1 MGRVR
6 AEWQIPRLPG
16 REDLADLTLLAVDP
30 ATRATGYAVF
40 HGPRELLELG
50 VIRSSKPDAQ
60 RRIDEIC
67 DELEKVLG
75 DHHPDYAVVETSAA
89 HQHGRFGDGGM
100 AGLAR
105 YGEAVGAVRATLRI
119 RLGADRVAWSSPGW
133 TRRTGKRMRVL
144 QVAAAFPDYV
154 VDRDRGADAADAAGL
169 GMWWFAQCRARAAST
184 A

>member
-16 REDLADLTLLAVDP
+16 REELEDLRLLAVDP
-30 ATRATGYAVF
+30 ATRTTGYAVF
-40 HGPRELLELG
+40 RGARELLELG

-67 DELEKVLG
+67 DELEKVVG

-89 HQHGRFGDGGM
+89 HQHGRFGRHKM
-100 AGLAR
+100 LGLAR

-119 RLGADRVAWSSPGW
+119 RLGAERVSWASPDWKRG
-133 TRRTGKRMRVL
+133 RGKGGSVWA
-144 QVAAAFPDYV
+144 VKAAFPDYRFE
-154 VDRDRGADAADAAGL
+154 RDRGADAADAALLGL
-169 GMWWFAQCRARAAST
+169 RWFAECRFPAAST